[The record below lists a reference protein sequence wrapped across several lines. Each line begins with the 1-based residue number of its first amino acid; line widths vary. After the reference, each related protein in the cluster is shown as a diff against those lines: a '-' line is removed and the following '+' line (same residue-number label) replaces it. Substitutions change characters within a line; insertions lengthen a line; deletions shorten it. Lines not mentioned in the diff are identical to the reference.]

1 MIVPDA
7 NLLIYAYDRGSPY
20 HDKAKHWWQECL
32 SGTETVALTHPV
44 VFAFVCVG
52 TSPHA
57 FTDPLTLSEATD
69 YVSSW
74 LQRSVV
80 QVIQPGANY
89 IREVLD
95 LLAAAGSAGG
105 NLVVDAQIAALA
117 LSRRAVVHTADQD
130 FRRFPGV
137 KCHYPLG

>member
-7 NLLIYAYDRGSPY
+7 NLLIYAYDRSSPY

-44 VFAFVCVG
+44 VFAFVRVG
-52 TSPHA
+52 TNA
-57 FTDPLTLSEATD
+57 RILIDPMTLGEATD
-69 YVSSW
+69 HVGSW

-80 QVIQPGANY
+80 HVIEAGPNHLQ
-89 IREVLD
+89 EVFE

-105 NLVVDAQIAALA
+105 NLVVDAQVAALA
-117 LSRRAVVHTADQD
+117 LSRRAVIHTADQD

>member
-7 NLLIYAYDRGSPY
+7 NLLIYAYDRGSQF
-20 HDKAKHWWQECL
+20 HDKAKHWWHECL
-32 SGTETVALTHPV
+32 SGTETVALTHAV
-44 VFAFVCVG
+44 VFAFVRVG
-52 TSPHA
+52 TNSHA
-57 FTDPLTLSEATD
+57 FTDPLTLGEATD
-69 YVSSW
+69 YVTSW
-74 LQRSVV
+74 LHRSIV
-80 QVIQPGANY
+80 QVIQPGANH
-89 IREVLD
+89 IREVFD

-105 NLVVDAQIAALA
+105 NLVVDAQVAALA